1 MSELA
6 QAYFKWLEGSAS
18 YEWAR
23 DRVEEI
29 FDEDVDK
36 AWAVTLELINAAPSK
51 KSLSYVASGQLETL
65 VCRCGEYLMDRIKDE
80 ARKNSKLLF
89 AMTCIYIDE
98 KTPVCKEYLSFVLDE
113 LEIRTEAD
121 VNRLVDLPDE

>member
-1 MSELA
+1 
-6 QAYFKWLEGSAS
+6 
-18 YEWAR
+18 
-23 DRVEEI
+23 
-29 FDEDVDK
+29 
-36 AWAVTLELINAAPSK
+36 
-51 KSLSYVASGQLETL
+51 
-65 VCRCGEYLMDRIKDE
+65 MDRIKDE